1 MSIVPYL
8 RPTARQRAGRFTSYA
23 IGVLVLAAFAFSAD
37 WPTIGHQF
45 FNPEVA
51 AQMWPAIIT
60 IALKNTLWI
69 TFVSFVL
76 GMLLAVVLAVLKV
89 AGGPLGWFAIA
100 FIEFFRGIPAL
111 LTIFAA
117 AFVIPI
123 AFEGFKFPGE
133 RVGAA
138 VLGLTLV
145 TGAYGA
151 EIIRAGI
158 QAVPPGQLEAARSL
172 GMGSGQTMF
181 WVVLPQAFRI
191 VIPPVTN
198 ELVMLLKDSSLVYIV
213 GLGVFE
219 KELTTF
225 GRDAL
230 STTGSPTPLFMVAIA
245 YLVVT
250 LPLTYLVGLLEK
262 KLDPKR

>member
-1 MSIVPYL
+1 MII
-8 RPTARQRAGRFTSYA
+8 A
-23 IGVLVLAAFAFSAD
+23 IAD
-37 WPTIGHQF
+37 WPTLQRQF
-45 FNPEVA
+45 LNPEIA
-51 AQMWPAIIT
+51 AKMWPAILT

-69 TFVSFVL
+69 TFASFVL
-76 GMLLAVVLAVLKV
+76 GMALAVVLAVMKV
-89 AGGPLGWFAIA
+89 AGGPLGWFAVA

-111 LTIFAA
+111 LTIFSA

-123 AFEGFKFPGE
+123 AFNGYKLPGAGM
-133 RVGAA
+133 GAA
-138 VLGLTLV
+138 IIGLTVV
-145 TGAYGA
+145 TAAYGA

-172 GMGSGQTMF
+172 GMTSGATTF

-198 ELVMLLKDSSLVYIV
+198 EFVMLLKDSSLVFIV
-213 GLGVFE
+213 GLGVFD
-219 KELTTF
+219 KELTAF
-225 GRDAL
+225 ARDAL
-230 STTGSPTPLFMVAIA
+230 STTSNATPLFMAAVA
-245 YLVVT
+245 YLIVT

>member
-1 MSIVPYL
+1 LSVLYL
-8 RPTARQRAGRFTSYA
+8 RPTVRDRAGKWASYA
-23 IGVLVLAAFAFSAD
+23 VGVAVLAVVAFTAD
-37 WPTIGHQF
+37 WPTIMHQF
-45 FNPEVA
+45 FNLEVA
-51 AQMWPAIIT
+51 AQMWPAIVT
-60 IALKNTLWI
+60 VALKNTLWM
-69 TFVSFVL
+69 TFASFVL
-76 GMLLAVVLAVLKV
+76 GMSLAIVLAVLKV
-89 AGGPLGWFAIA
+89 AGGPLGWFAVV

-111 LTIFAA
+111 LTIFGA

-123 AFEGFKFPGE
+123 AFGGFKIPGD

-138 VLGLTLV
+138 ILGLTLV

-158 QAVPPGQLEAARSL
+158 QAVPRGQLEAARSL
-172 GMGSGQTMF
+172 GMGSGQTTF
-181 WVVLPQAFRI
+181 WIVLPQALRI
-191 VIPPVTN
+191 VIPPMTN
-198 ELVMLLKDSSLVYIV
+198 ELVMLLKDSSLVFIV

-245 YLVVT
+245 YLVIT

-262 KLDPKR
+262 RLDTKR

>member
-1 MSIVPYL
+1 MSNVWHL
-8 RPTARQRAGRFTSYA
+8 RPTVRQRAGRFTSYA
-23 IGVLVLAAFAFSAD
+23 IGAAVLVILALAAD

-51 AQMWPAIIT
+51 AQMWPAIVT

-69 TFVSFVL
+69 TFLSFVL
-76 GMLLAVVLAVLKV
+76 GMLLAVALAVLKV
-89 AGGPLGWFAIA
+89 AGGPLGWFAVA

-111 LTIFAA
+111 LTIFGA

-123 AFEGFKFPGE
+123 AFEGFKFPGG

-158 QAVPPGQLEAARSL
+158 QAVPRGQLEAARSL

-198 ELVMLLKDSSLVYIV
+198 EFVMLLKDSSLVYIV

-262 KLDPKR
+262 RLDPKR

>member
-1 MSIVPYL
+1 MSIIPYM
-8 RPTARQRAGRFTSYA
+8 RPTVRDRAGRFTSYA
-23 IGVLVLAAFAFSAD
+23 IGVIILAALAFSAD
-37 WPTIGHQF
+37 WPTIGRQF
-45 FNPEVA
+45 FNLEVA
-51 AQMWPAIIT
+51 AKMWPEIIT
-60 IALKNTLWI
+60 VALKNTLWI
-69 TFVSFVL
+69 TLVSFVL
-76 GMLLAVVLAVLKV
+76 GMLFAVVLAVLKL
-89 AGGPLGWFAIA
+89 AGGPLGWFAVA

-111 LTIFAA
+111 LTIFGA

-123 AFEGFKFPGE
+123 AFEGFKFPGG
-133 RVGAA
+133 RLGAA

-145 TGAYGA
+145 TAAYGA

-158 QAVPPGQLEAARSL
+158 QAVPSGQLEAARSL

-230 STTGSPTPLFMVAIA
+230 STTGSPTPLFMVSVA